1 MPILRF
7 MSEKSQTLGGY
18 VCAPY
23 LHDHD
28 SIELKDNW
36 VLSKNIESLYFVTAT
51 FSEDSKPYFSNS
63 SNHYILA
70 KFKDSEKISKEIL
83 SKNTDKP
90 SFLFKIDNSI
100 FDRPLI
106 EKTNFVSIY
115 YLEYGDSKSDLRDVS
130 ANVARRE
137 KVYRAGFGNLTL
149 LSKESPKFAFPYSD
163 HIVILELSSDKS
175 HQSDNKYCEQTRRDI
190 CRKGIVM
197 NNLVSLSILET
208 MK

>member
-1 MPILRF
+1 
-7 MSEKSQTLGGY
+7 MSEISSKLGGY

-28 SIELKDNW
+28 SIELKDYW
-36 VLSKNIESLYFVTAT
+36 ATSRNIESLYFVTAT
-51 FSEDSKPYFSNS
+51 FSEDSKPYFTTS

-70 KFKDSEKISKEIL
+70 KFKDSEKITKDIL
-83 SKNTDKP
+83 SHTNETP
-90 SFLFKIDNSI
+90 SFLFNIDDSI
-100 FDRPLI
+100 FERPLT
-106 EKTNFVSIY
+106 EKTNFISIY

-130 ANVARRE
+130 AHVARRE

-149 LSKESPKFAFPYSD
+149 LAKESPKFAFPYSD
-163 HIVILELSSDKS
+163 HIVMLEVSSDKS

>member
-1 MPILRF
+1 MT
-7 MSEKSQTLGGY
+7 ENSQTNGGY
-18 VCAPY
+18 ACTPY

-36 VLSKNIESLYFVTAT
+36 VTSKNIESLYFVTAT
-51 FSEDSKPYFSNS
+51 FSEDTKPYFLTS
-63 SNHYILA
+63 SNHYIMA
-70 KFKDSEKISKEIL
+70 RFKNYQKITEEII
-83 SKNTDKP
+83 SYDIDKP
-90 SFLFKIDNSI
+90 SFLFKTNDLI
-100 FDRPLI
+100 FHRPLT

-115 YLEYGDSKSDLRDVS
+115 YLEYGDSKSDLLDVS
-130 ANVARRE
+130 AHIARRD
-137 KVYRAGFGNLTL
+137 KVYRAGFGNMTL
-149 LSKESPKFAFPYSD
+149 LSKESPKFEFPYSD
-163 HIVILELSSDKS
+163 HIVMLEISSDKS

>member
-1 MPILRF
+1 
-7 MSEKSQTLGGY
+7 MSFVSDKSETLGGY

-36 VLSKNIESLYFVTAT
+36 VLSKNVESLYFVTAT
-51 FSEDSKPYFSNS
+51 FSEDSKPYFLTS

-70 KFKDSEKISKEIL
+70 KFKDPEKISKEIL
-83 SKNTDKP
+83 SQNTDKP
-90 SFLFKIDNSI
+90 SFLFKTDDSI
-100 FDRPLI
+100 FDRPVT
-106 EKTNFVSIY
+106 EKLNFVSIY

-130 ANVARRE
+130 THVARRE
-137 KVYRAGFGNLTL
+137 KVNRAGFGNMTL
-149 LSKESPKFAFPYSD
+149 LSKESPKFDFPYSD
-163 HIVILELSSDKS
+163 HIVMLEVSSDKS

>member
-7 MSEKSQTLGGY
+7 MREKSQNFGGY

-36 VLSKNIESLYFVTAT
+36 VSSKNIESLYFVTAT
-51 FSEDSKPYFSNS
+51 FSEDSKPYFSTS

-70 KFKDSEKISKEIL
+70 KFKDPEKISKEIL
-83 SKNTDKP
+83 SHDSDKP
-90 SFLFKIDNSI
+90 SFLFKVDDSI

-106 EKTNFVSIY
+106 GKTNFVSIY
-115 YLEYGDSKSDLRDVS
+115 YLEYGDSKSDRRDICTH
-130 ANVARRE
+130 VARRE
-137 KVYRAGFGNLTL
+137 KVHCAGFGNMKL

-163 HIVILELSSDKS
+163 HIIMLEISSDKS

-190 CRKGIVM
+190 CRTGIVM

>member
-1 MPILRF
+1 
-7 MSEKSQTLGGY
+7 MSNNSQTIGGY
-18 VCAPY
+18 ICAPY

-28 SIELKDNW
+28 SIELKDKW
-36 VLSKNIESLYFVTAT
+36 ASSKNIQSLYFVTAT
-51 FSEDSKPYFSNS
+51 FSEDSKPYFANS
-63 SNHYILA
+63 SNHYIFG
-70 KFKDSEKISKEIL
+70 KFTDPEKIPKDIIYE
-83 SKNTDKP
+83 NTDKP
-90 SFLFKIDNSI
+90 SFLFKITNSI
-100 FDRPLI
+100 FDRPLR

-115 YLEYGDSKSDLRDVS
+115 YLEYGDSKSDLRDVAS
-130 ANVARRE
+130 QIARRE
-137 KVYRAGFGNLTL
+137 KVYKAGFGNLTL
-149 LSKESPKFAFPYSD
+149 LSKEAPKFTFPYSD

>member
-1 MPILRF
+1 MN
-7 MSEKSQTLGGY
+7 EKSKNYGGY

-36 VLSKNIESLYFVTAT
+36 VLSKNVESLYFVTAT
-51 FSEDSKPYFSNS
+51 FSEDSKPYFSTS

-70 KFKDSEKISKEIL
+70 KYKDPEKISKDIL
-83 SKNTDKP
+83 SQNADKP

-100 FDRPLI
+100 FDRPLT
-106 EKTNFVSIY
+106 EKTNFISIY

-130 ANVARRE
+130 AHVARRE
-137 KVYRAGFGNLTL
+137 KVYRAGFGNLKL
-149 LSKESPKFAFPYSD
+149 LSKESPKFSFPYSD
-163 HIVILELSSDKS
+163 HIVMLEISSDKS

>member
-1 MPILRF
+1 
-7 MSEKSQTLGGY
+7 MSNKSQIFGGY
-18 VCAPY
+18 VCSPY

-36 VLSKNIESLYFVTAT
+36 VLSKNVESLYFVTAT
-51 FSEDSKPYFSNS
+51 FSDDSKPYFSTS

-70 KFKDSEKISKEIL
+70 KFKDPEKISKEIL
-83 SKNTDKP
+83 SQNTDKP
-90 SFLFKIDNSI
+90 SFLFKIDDSI
-100 FDRPLI
+100 FDRPVT
-106 EKTNFVSIY
+106 EKLNFVSIY
-115 YLEYGDSKSDLRDVS
+115 YLEYSDSKSDLRDVS
-130 ANVARRE
+130 AHVARRE
-137 KVYRAGFGNLTL
+137 KVYRAGFGNMTL
-149 LSKESPKFAFPYSD
+149 LSKESPKFDFPYSD
-163 HIVILELSSDKS
+163 HIVMLEISSDKS

>member
-1 MPILRF
+1 
-7 MSEKSQTLGGY
+7 MSKKSQNLGGY

-28 SIELKDNW
+28 SIELKDSW
-36 VLSKNIESLYFVTAT
+36 VSSKNIESLYFVTAT
-51 FSEDSKPYFSNS
+51 FSEDSKPYFTTS

-70 KFKDSEKISKEIL
+70 KFKDPQKISKEIL
-83 SKNTDKP
+83 SIDSDKP
-90 SFLFKIDNSI
+90 SFLFKIDDSI
-100 FDRPLI
+100 FDRPLT

-130 ANVARRE
+130 AHVARRE
-137 KVYRAGFGNLTL
+137 KVHRAGFGNLTL
-149 LSKESPKFAFPYSD
+149 LSKESPKFTFPYSD
-163 HIVILELSSDKS
+163 HLVMLEISSDKS

>member
-1 MPILRF
+1 
-7 MSEKSQTLGGY
+7 MSNKSQIFGGY
-18 VCAPY
+18 VCSPY

-36 VLSKNIESLYFVTAT
+36 VLSKNVESLYFVTAT
-51 FSEDSKPYFSNS
+51 FSDDSKPYFSTS

-70 KFKDSEKISKEIL
+70 KFKDPEKISKEIL
-83 SKNTDKP
+83 SQNTDKP
-90 SFLFKIDNSI
+90 SFLFKTDDSI
-100 FDRPLI
+100 FDRPVT
-106 EKTNFVSIY
+106 EKLNFVSIY

-130 ANVARRE
+130 THVARRE
-137 KVYRAGFGNLTL
+137 KVNRAGFGNMTL
-149 LSKESPKFAFPYSD
+149 LSKESPKFDFPYSD
-163 HIVILELSSDKS
+163 HIVMLEVSSDKS

>member
-1 MPILRF
+1 
-7 MSEKSQTLGGY
+7 MSGKSKILGGY

-28 SIELKDNW
+28 SIELKDHW
-36 VLSKNIESLYFVTAT
+36 ATSKNIESLYFVTAT
-51 FSEDSKPYFSNS
+51 FSEDSKPYFLTS

-70 KFKDSEKISKEIL
+70 KFKDPAKIIKEIL
-83 SKNTDKP
+83 AHPTEKP
-90 SFLFKIDNSI
+90 SFLFKIANSI
-100 FDRPLI
+100 FDRPLT

-115 YLEYGDSKSDLRDVS
+115 YLEYGDSQSDLRDVS
-130 ANVARRE
+130 THIAGRE
-137 KVYRAGFGNLTL
+137 KVYRAGFGNMTL

-163 HIVILELSSDKS
+163 HIVMLEISSDKS

>member
-1 MPILRF
+1 
-7 MSEKSQTLGGY
+7 MSGKSKILGGY

-23 LHDHD
+23 LHDHA
-28 SIELKDNW
+28 SIELKDHW
-36 VLSKNIESLYFVTAT
+36 VTSKNIKSLYFVTAT
-51 FSEDSKPYFSNS
+51 FSEDSKPYFLTS

-70 KFKDSEKISKEIL
+70 KFKDPQKVIKEIL
-83 SKNTDKP
+83 AHQTGKP
-90 SFLFKIDNSI
+90 SFLFKIANSI
-100 FDRPLI
+100 FDRPLT

-115 YLEYGDSKSDLRDVS
+115 YLEYGDSQSDLEDVS
-130 ANVARRE
+130 THIAGRK
-137 KVYRAGFGNLTL
+137 KVYRAGFGNMTL

-163 HIVILELSSDKS
+163 HIVMLEISSDKS

-190 CRKGIVM
+190 CRKGIIM

>member
-1 MPILRF
+1 
-7 MSEKSQTLGGY
+7 MSEKPKTFGGY

-28 SIELKDNW
+28 SIKLKDSW
-36 VLSKNIESLYFVTAT
+36 ALSRNIESLYFVTAT
-51 FSEDSKPYFSNS
+51 FSEDSKPYFLTS

-70 KFKDSEKISKEIL
+70 KFKDPVKITKDIISNNADI
-83 SKNTDKP
+83 P

-100 FDRPLI
+100 FDRPLN
-106 EKTNFVSIY
+106 EKTNFISIY
-115 YLEYGDSKSDLRDVS
+115 YLEYGDSKSELRDVC
-130 ANVARRE
+130 AQFARRE
-137 KVYRAGFGNLTL
+137 KVYRAGFGNMSLI
-149 LSKESPKFAFPYSD
+149 SKESPKFAFPYSD
-163 HIVILELSSDKS
+163 HIVVLEISSDKS

-190 CRKGIVM
+190 CRKGIIM

>member
-1 MPILRF
+1 
-7 MSEKSQTLGGY
+7 MSEKSQNLGGY

-28 SIELKDNW
+28 SIELKDSW
-36 VLSKNIESLYFVTAT
+36 VSSKNIESLYFVTAT
-51 FSEDSKPYFSNS
+51 FSEDSKPYFTTS

-70 KFKDSEKISKEIL
+70 KYKDPEKISKEII
-83 SKNTDKP
+83 SIDSDKP
-90 SFLFKIDNSI
+90 SFLFNIDDSI
-100 FDRPLI
+100 FDRPFT
-106 EKTNFVSIY
+106 EKTNFISIY

-130 ANVARRE
+130 AHIARRE

-149 LSKESPKFAFPYSD
+149 LSKKSPKFAFPYSD
-163 HIVILELSSDKS
+163 HIVMLELSSDKS

>member
-1 MPILRF
+1 
-7 MSEKSQTLGGY
+7 MSDKSKTLGGY

-28 SIELKDNW
+28 SIELKDHW
-36 VLSKNIESLYFVTAT
+36 VTSKNIESLYFVTAT
-51 FSEDSKPYFSNS
+51 FSDDSKPYFLTS

-70 KFKDSEKISKEIL
+70 KFKDPEKVIKEIL
-83 SKNTDKP
+83 AHPTGKP
-90 SFLFKIDNSI
+90 SFLFKIANSI
-100 FDRPLI
+100 FDRPLT

-115 YLEYGDSKSDLRDVS
+115 YLEYGDSQSDLRDVS
-130 ANVARRE
+130 THIAGRE
-137 KVYRAGFGNLTL
+137 KVYRAGFGNMTL

-163 HIVILELSSDKS
+163 HIVMLEISSDKS

-190 CRKGIVM
+190 CRKGIIM

>member
-1 MPILRF
+1 
-7 MSEKSQTLGGY
+7 MSNKSKTLGGY

-28 SIELKDNW
+28 SIELKDKW
-36 VLSKNIESLYFVTAT
+36 VSSKNIESLYFVTAT
-51 FSEDSKPYFSNS
+51 FSDDSKPYFSNS

-70 KFKDSEKISKEIL
+70 KFTSHEKISQDII
-83 SKNTDKP
+83 SQNTDKP
-90 SFLFKIDNSI
+90 FFLFKIDDSI
-100 FDRPLI
+100 FERPLT

-115 YLEYGDSKSDLRDVS
+115 YLEYGDSKTDLRDVS
-130 ANVARRE
+130 AHIARRE

-149 LSKESPKFAFPYSD
+149 LSKESPKFTFPYSD

>member
-1 MPILRF
+1 
-7 MSEKSQTLGGY
+7 MSDKSKILGGY

-23 LHDHD
+23 LHDHA
-28 SIELKDNW
+28 SIELKDHW
-36 VLSKNIESLYFVTAT
+36 VTSKNIKSLYFVTAT
-51 FSEDSKPYFSNS
+51 FSEDSKPYFLTS

-70 KFKDSEKISKEIL
+70 KFKDPQKVIKEIL
-83 SKNTDKP
+83 AHQTGKP
-90 SFLFKIDNSI
+90 SFLFKIANSI
-100 FDRPLI
+100 FDRPLT

-115 YLEYGDSKSDLRDVS
+115 YLEYGDSQSDLRDVS
-130 ANVARRE
+130 THIAGRE
-137 KVYRAGFGNLTL
+137 KVYRAGFGNMTL

-163 HIVILELSSDKS
+163 HIVMLEISSDKS

-190 CRKGIVM
+190 CRKGIIM

>member
-1 MPILRF
+1 MSGKSKILGR
-7 MSEKSQTLGGY
+7 Y

-28 SIELKDNW
+28 SIELKDHW
-36 VLSKNIESLYFVTAT
+36 VTSKNIESLYFVTAT
-51 FSEDSKPYFSNS
+51 FSDDSKPYFSTS

-70 KFKDSEKISKEIL
+70 KFKDPEKITKEIL
-83 SKNTDKP
+83 SQNTDKP
-90 SFLFKIDNSI
+90 SFLFKIDDSI
-100 FDRPLI
+100 FDRPVT
-106 EKTNFVSIY
+106 EKLNFVSIY

-130 ANVARRE
+130 AHVARRE
-137 KVYRAGFGNLTL
+137 KVYRAGFGNMTL
-149 LSKESPKFAFPYSD
+149 LSKESPKFDFPYSD
-163 HIVILELSSDKS
+163 HIVMLEISSDKS

>member
-1 MPILRF
+1 
-7 MSEKSQTLGGY
+7 MSNNSKFLGGY

-51 FSEDSKPYFSNS
+51 FSEESKPYFSTS
-63 SNHYILA
+63 VNHYILG
-70 KFKDSEKISKEIL
+70 KFKDPEKITKEIL
-83 SKNTDKP
+83 SHNTEKP
-90 SFLFKIDNSI
+90 SFLFKIDNNI
-100 FDRPLI
+100 FDRPLT

-115 YLEYGDSKSDLRDVS
+115 YLEYGDIKSELKDVS
-130 ANVARRE
+130 AHVASRE
-137 KVYRAGFGNLTL
+137 KVYRAGFGNMTL
-149 LSKESPKFAFPYSD
+149 LAKESPKFSFPYSD
-163 HIVILELSSDKS
+163 HIVMLEISSDKS

>member
-1 MPILRF
+1 
-7 MSEKSQTLGGY
+7 MSNKSQNLGGY
-18 VCAPY
+18 ACTPY

-28 SIELKDNW
+28 SIELKDKW
-36 VLSKNIESLYFVTAT
+36 VLSKNIQSLYFVTAT
-51 FSEDSKPYFSNS
+51 FSEDSKPSFLTSP
-63 SNHYILA
+63 NHYILA
-70 KFKDSEKISKEIL
+70 KFKDPAKIIKEIL
-83 SKNTDKP
+83 AHPTEKP
-90 SFLFKIDNSI
+90 SFLFKIANSI
-100 FDRPLI
+100 FDRPLT

-115 YLEYGDSKSDLRDVS
+115 YLEYGDSQSDLRDVS
-130 ANVARRE
+130 THIAGRE
-137 KVYRAGFGNLTL
+137 KVYRAGFGNMTL

-163 HIVILELSSDKS
+163 HIVMLEISSDKS

>member
-1 MPILRF
+1 MN
-7 MSEKSQTLGGY
+7 ETSQSLGGY

-36 VLSKNIESLYFVTAT
+36 VSSKNIESLYFVTAT
-51 FSEDSKPYFSNS
+51 FSEDSKPYFLTS

-70 KFKDSEKISKEIL
+70 KFKDSEKITKEIL
-83 SKNTDKP
+83 SKTNDKP
-90 SFLFKIDNSI
+90 SFLFKIDDPI

-130 ANVARRE
+130 AHVARRE

-163 HIVILELSSDKS
+163 HIVMLELSSDKS

>member
-1 MPILRF
+1 
-7 MSEKSQTLGGY
+7 MSDKFETLGGY
-18 VCAPY
+18 ICAPY

-28 SIELKDNW
+28 SIELKDKW
-36 VLSKNIESLYFVTAT
+36 ASSKNIQSLYFVTAT

-63 SNHYILA
+63 SNHYIFA
-70 KFKDSEKISKEIL
+70 KFTDPEKISKDII
-83 SKNTDKP
+83 SQNTDKP

-100 FDRPLI
+100 FDRPLA
-106 EKTNFVSIY
+106 EKTNFISIY

-130 ANVARRE
+130 AHIARRQ
-137 KVYRAGFGNLTL
+137 KVYKSGFGSLTL
-149 LSKESPKFAFPYSD
+149 LSKESPKFTFPYSD

>member
-1 MPILRF
+1 
-7 MSEKSQTLGGY
+7 MSENSQKLGGY
-18 VCAPY
+18 ACAPY

-36 VLSKNIESLYFVTAT
+36 VSSKNIESLYFVTAT
-51 FSEDSKPYFSNS
+51 FSEDSKPYFTTS

-70 KFKDSEKISKEIL
+70 KFKDPEKISKEIQ
-83 SKNTDKP
+83 SIDTDKP
-90 SFLFKIDNSI
+90 SFLFKIDDSI
-100 FDRPLI
+100 FDRPLT

-115 YLEYGDSKSDLRDVS
+115 YLEYGDSKSDLRDIS
-130 ANVARRE
+130 AHVARRE

-163 HIVILELSSDKS
+163 HIVMLELSSDKS

>member
-1 MPILRF
+1 
-7 MSEKSQTLGGY
+7 MSGKSKTLGGD

-23 LHDHD
+23 LHDHA
-28 SIELKDNW
+28 SIELKDHW
-36 VLSKNIESLYFVTAT
+36 VISKNIESLYFVTAT
-51 FSEDSKPYFSNS
+51 FSEDSKPYFLTS

-70 KFKDSEKISKEIL
+70 KFKDPQKVIKEIL
-83 SKNTDKP
+83 AHQTGKP
-90 SFLFKIDNSI
+90 SFLFKIANSI
-100 FDRPLI
+100 FDRPLT

-115 YLEYGDSKSDLRDVS
+115 YLEYGDSQSDLEDVS
-130 ANVARRE
+130 THIAGRE
-137 KVYRAGFGNLTL
+137 KVYRAGFGNMTL
-149 LSKESPKFAFPYSD
+149 LSKEYPKFAFPYSD
-163 HIVILELSSDKS
+163 HIVMLEISSDKS

>member
-1 MPILRF
+1 MTDN
-7 MSEKSQTLGGY
+7 SQTIGGY
-18 VCAPY
+18 ACAPY

-36 VLSKNIESLYFVTAT
+36 VTSKNVESLYFVTAT
-51 FSEDSKPYFSNS
+51 FSEYTKPYFSTS
-63 SNHYILA
+63 SNHYIMA
-70 KFKDSEKISKEIL
+70 RFKNHQKITEEII
-83 SKNTDKP
+83 SYNINKP
-90 SFLFKIDNSI
+90 SFLFKTNNLI

-130 ANVARRE
+130 AHIARRE
-137 KVYRAGFGNLTL
+137 KVYRAGFGNMTL
-149 LSKESPKFAFPYSD
+149 LSKESPKFDFPYSD
-163 HIVILELSSDKS
+163 HIVMLEISSDKS